1 MASVLRF
8 ANNEYFLSGNF
19 EFDLVSQQNPILVDP
34 LWKGTKL
41 EEHLSAF
48 PLPFLETKKSFCLVT
63 SGSTGLPK
71 MVVKQW
77 NEIEEE
83 LVYWEKK
90 TEIQSLYENIG
101 TVHVQVPLCHLY
113 GLLWGYLLPK
123 RFGVSIDVSPSSEN
137 RKLWITSAP
146 KLQSILSLGN
156 PLPESAVVSGM
167 KFPVPLSRSL
177 RDKGGISVLE
187 IYGSTE
193 TGGIGYRDPLR
204 QNRFQ
209 ILPTI
214 QTKFKSESGPEET
227 ELQIQ
232 SPFLSL
238 ESFLLEKEGW
248 TKHSLS
254 LNAYY
259 PTGDLGNWSE
269 LGWFLLGRKDRI
281 IKHNGK
287 RVSLDR
293 IESEILGLALPG
305 EFLCVPVKDN
315 FGFGETIGLFCTSQ
329 LPTSE
334 ILENLRKEL
343 PDSHVPRVVLQKE
356 SIPKLPNGKPD
367 YPTITKLCNEH
378 YRQIQNQ
385 ISILKNQKQ
394 IDSHFSVREI
404 LESILGLKPEENKH
418 LVYDYG
424 MDSIQYTELIL
435 KLERKI
441 EHKIPEEDKQTSYFA
456 SLSGIEEY
464 LKEKLY
470 LLK

>member
-19 EFDLVSQQNPILVDP
+19 ESDLKSQNPILVDP

-41 EEHLSAF
+41 EEHLSTF
-48 PLPFLETKKSFCLVT
+48 PLPILSTQGSFCLVT

-71 MVVKQW
+71 MVSKQW

-83 LVYWEKK
+83 ILFWEKQ
-90 TEIQSLYENIG
+90 TEIQSLYKNAD

-123 RFGVSIDVSPSSEN
+123 RFGVSIDCSPSSEN
-137 RKLWITSAP
+137 GKFWITSAP
-146 KLQSILSLGN
+146 KLQSTFTLGK
-156 PLPESAVVSGM
+156 PLPEFAVVSGM

-177 RDKGGISVLE
+177 REKGGISVLE

-209 ILPTI
+209 ILPVV
-214 QTKFKSESGPEET
+214 QTNFASEPGSEET

-232 SPFLSL
+232 SPFLSH
-238 ESFLLEKEGW
+238 ESFFLEKEGW
-248 TKHSLS
+248 TKHILPQ
-254 LNAYY
+254 NAYY
-259 PTGDLGNWSE
+259 ATGDLGNWSD
-269 LGWFLLGRKDRI
+269 LGWFLFGRKDRI

-293 IESEILGLALPG
+293 IESEILGLSLEG
-305 EFLCVPVKDN
+305 EFLCVPVADK
-315 FGFGETIGLFCTSQ
+315 FGFGETIGLFCTTQ
-329 LPTSE
+329 LPTAE
-334 ILENLRKEL
+334 ILQILRKEL
-343 PDSHVPRVVLQKE
+343 PDSHVPRVVLVKDLV
-356 SIPKLPNGKPD
+356 PKLPNGKPD
-367 YPTITKLCNEH
+367 YPTITKLCNEE
-378 YRQIQNQ
+378 YVRIQNQ
-385 ISILKNQKQ
+385 IVTMKNETQ
-394 IDSHFSVREI
+394 IDSHSSVREI
-404 LESILGLKPEENKH
+404 LESILGVHPEENKH

-441 EHKIPEEDKQTSYFA
+441 KHIIPEEDKQTSYFA

-464 LKEKLY
+464 IQEKLY